1 MDLQKFKQTYECVIS
16 ESADN
21 SEELKNFIKSVVE
34 EVLESTY
41 EDEVE
46 IEEETDPTKMSI
58 RQLEK
63 YIMDELTKHHKTM
76 EPWTKELKRKQEI
89 ANKRKPDLWKGYTEP
104 GKSGPDFGPRGPLG

>member
-1 MDLQKFKQTYECVIS
+1 MDLNKFKETYKQIIT

-21 SEELKNFIKSVVE
+21 IVE
-34 EVLESTY
+34 
-41 EDEVE
+41 EVE

-63 YIMDELTKHHKTM
+63 YIMDELHKHHKSM

-89 ANKRKPDLWKGYTEP
+89 SNKRKPDLWKGYTEP
-104 GKSGPDFGPRGPLG
+104 GKTGPDFGPRGPLG